1 MTIHTLHVSGTHCP
15 SCKVLIE
22 DVLSEQPG
30 VSRVDVNLAKQI
42 VTIEGDI
49 SDDPE
54 MISARY
60 SLPLAPLKYV
70 LTTEKQYVDKE
81 HTATLFALPIGVI
94 ILILFYFLQRSGLM
108 NLGFEGGIT
117 PWTALMIGVVASL
130 STCLAVVG
138 GLVLSLS
145 AKISQ
150 EVSTMR
156 PFLFFHIGRMAGF
169 AVLGGILGIIGETLS
184 ISPSVT
190 TVLGIIAASVMVIL
204 GINLLDVFHFTN
216 RFQLVLPR
224 KMFDRLTKIESGF
237 FAPLIVGIG
246 TFFLPCGFTQSMQI
260 TALSSGSFATGM
272 MIMGMFA
279 LGTLPMLA
287 LLSFGSFRFA
297 HTRYASLFFKT
308 AGVVVIGFGVFSL
321 SASLASL
328 GIIHPLFSI

>member
-1 MTIHTLHVSGTHCP
+1 MTTHILHVSGTHCP

-22 DVLSEQPG
+22 DLLGEQPG
-30 VSRVDVNLAKQI
+30 VSRVDVNLSKRI
-42 VTIEGDI
+42 VTIEGSI

-54 MISARY
+54 KIS
-60 SLPLAPLKYV
+60 SEWSQLLAPHKYT
-70 LTTEKQYVDKE
+70 LSAEKQYVATE
-81 HTATLFALPIGVI
+81 HSATLLAIPIGAV
-94 ILILFYFLQRSGLM
+94 ILILFYLLQRSGVL

-150 EVSTMR
+150 EVSSIR
-156 PFLFFHIGRMAGF
+156 PFIFFHIGRLSGF
-169 AVLGGILGIIGETLS
+169 ILLGGILGLIGEALS

-190 TVLGIIAASVMVIL
+190 VGLGIIAALVMVIL
-204 GINLLDVFHFTN
+204 GVNLLDVLHLTK
-216 RFQLVLPR
+216 RFQFVLPR
-224 KMFDRLTKIESGF
+224 SVFDRLTRIESGY
-237 FAPLIVGIG
+237 FAPLLIGTG

-260 TALSSGSFATGM
+260 ASLSSGSFATGM
-272 MIMGMFA
+272 IIMGMFA
-279 LGTLPMLA
+279 LGTLPMLT

-297 HTRYASLFFKT
+297 HTRYAPLFFKT
-308 AGVVVIGFGVFSL
+308 AGVVVIGFGLFAL

-328 GIIHPLFSI
+328 GIIHPLFNI